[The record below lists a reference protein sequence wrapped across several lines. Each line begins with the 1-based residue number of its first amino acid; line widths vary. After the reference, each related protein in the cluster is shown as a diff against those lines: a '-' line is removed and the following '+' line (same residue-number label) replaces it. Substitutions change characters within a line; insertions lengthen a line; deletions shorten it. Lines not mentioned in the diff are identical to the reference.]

1 MTNDEL
7 NEKLKEIKS
16 WCESNNISI
25 FQGIIEREDFH
36 VIEWS
41 VKKDTDWKKFLQI
54 AQKNNI
60 NTIIIFEMF
69 YEPEDFES
77 DTEMYNKLIE
87 TNPELMDTIKLDD
100 ETLKEINLSLKE
112 LENRTNQMLYYGL
125 YWIKESICYEYYES
139 AEWYGSWSYL
149 HNFSEIV
156 DNEDR
161 YIKKTENSE
170 TETEILNLARKVAAD
185 ERFQNAKNRNQR
197 ENVASLIAGDEIN
210 KDPKAIFQIVRKAT
224 YILDGEVKPKKEK
237 ELKEQVKKLK
247 SEGYNRLAISSKLG
261 IPWAKVDKYYNREVE
276 QED

>member
-1 MTNDEL
+1 MSNDKL

-25 FQGIIEREDFH
+25 FEGIIEREDFQ

-60 NTIIIFEMF
+60 NTIIIYEMF
-69 YEPEDFES
+69 YGHEDFES

-87 TNPELMDTIKLDD
+87 TNPELMETIKLDD

-112 LENRTNQMLYYGL
+112 LENHKNQLLYYGL
-125 YWIKESICYEYYES
+125 FWIKDSICYEYHEN
-139 AEWYGSWSYL
+139 AEWYNSWSYL

-156 DNEDR
+156 DNEER
-161 YIKKTENSE
+161 YINKTENSE
-170 TETEILNLARKVAAD
+170 TETEILNLARNVAAD

-197 ENVASLIAGDEIN
+197 EDVASLIASDEIN

-224 YILDGEVKPKKEK
+224 YILDVEIKPKKEND
-237 ELKEQVKKLK
+237 LKEQIQKLK
-247 SEGYNRLAISSKLG
+247 SEGYSIQEISSKLG
-261 IPWAKVDKYYNREVE
+261 IQWAKVKKYF
-276 QED
+276 